1 MQKELQRKY
10 VQMQLL
16 KQQLNA
22 LLEEKLLVDEKVSEI
37 AVTVDA
43 LQNLGKVKK
52 GDEIWSGLGSGS
64 FMRSDVKDIDRV
76 LISVGA
82 GVLIKEERSRAIDI
96 LRSRLDELNKIDR
109 DLIAEINKFSDNI
122 NKLEP
127 EIQRLAKEE
136 SKNVKK

>member
-1 MQKELQRKY
+1 MQRELQRKY

-37 AVTVDA
+37 VTTIDA

-82 GVLIKEERSRAIDI
+82 GILIKEERSRAIDI
-96 LRSRLDELNKIDR
+96 LQSRLNELNKIDR
-109 DLIAEINKFSDNI
+109 DLIAEINKFSDQI

-127 EIQRLAKEE
+127 EIQRLTEEE
-136 SKNVKK
+136 SKKGKK

>member
-1 MQKELQRKY
+1 MQRELQRKY

-16 KQQLNA
+16 KQQMNA

-37 AVTVDA
+37 VTTIDA

-82 GVLIKEERSRAIDI
+82 GILIKEERSRAIDI
-96 LRSRLDELNKIDR
+96 LQSRLNELNKIDR

-136 SKNVKK
+136 SKKAKK